1 MFVLGID
8 WGGTFIKI
16 GLVKIS
22 GKVNLL
28 KKLVY
33 ASERLKEKETFISKL
48 ISLIEEF
55 KDYKIKGIGI
65 GAPGIIDTRKGF
77 IYYLPNVKGWE
88 NFPLKEMLEGR
99 LKIPV
104 FVDNDANLFALGEAK
119 LGVGKEKKR
128 IIFLTL
134 GTGLGS
140 SIIWEGKILEAGTSS
155 LELAHVPVSLKGR
168 KCGCGARGCIETFI
182 GAKYLLRR
190 YYQLKKE
197 RIKEVRELFQ
207 RGLKKEKEALIVWR
221 EFSYSLGKF
230 LAGMVNI
237 FNPQMIIIGGGVSG
251 AFRLFKPLLLETIKK
266 EAMWP
271 QLKNLKLVR
280 AKLKNAAIFGA
291 AIMVKERLK
300 VE

>member
-16 GLVKIS
+16 GLVKIN

-140 SIIWEGKILEAGTSS
+140 SIIWEGKILEADTSS

>member
-1 MFVLGID
+1 MFILGID
-8 WGGTFIKI
+8 WGGTFVKI
-16 GLVKIS
+16 GLVKTN
-22 GKVNLL
+22 GKARLL
-28 KKLVY
+28 KKLVF
-33 ASERLKEKETFISKL
+33 SSKRLKKKEVFISKL

-65 GAPGIIDTRKGF
+65 GAPGIVDTKKGF

-88 NFPLKEMLEGR
+88 NFPLKKVLEDR

-104 FVDNDANLFALGEAK
+104 FVDNDANLFALGEAR
-119 LGVGKEKKR
+119 LGIGKGKKR

-140 SIIWEGKILEAGTSS
+140 SIIWEGKILEADTSS
-155 LELAHVPVSLKGR
+155 LELAHVPISLKGR

-182 GAKYLLRR
+182 GAKYLLKR

-197 RIKEVRELFQ
+197 KIEEVKELFQ
-207 RGLKKEKEALIVWR
+207 RGLKKEKEALMVWK

-230 LAGMVNI
+230 LAGMINI
-237 FNPQMIIIGGGVSG
+237 FNPQMIIIGGGISG

-271 QLKNLKLVR
+271 QLKDLKIVK

-291 AIMVKERLK
+291 AIMVREKLQVK
-300 VE
+300 